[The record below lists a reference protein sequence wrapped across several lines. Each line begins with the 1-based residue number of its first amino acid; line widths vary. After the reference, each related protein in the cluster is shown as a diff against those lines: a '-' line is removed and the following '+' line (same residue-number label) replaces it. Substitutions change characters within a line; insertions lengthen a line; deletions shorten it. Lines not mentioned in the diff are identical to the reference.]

1 MRYLGI
7 DYGTKRI
14 GLAVSDE
21 NAAFAFPEKVI
32 DNASD
37 ALSQINDV
45 IREKEVGEI
54 VIGESLDLKG
64 KENEIMD
71 AIHAFKEKLEAATE
85 LLVHFENEVLT
96 SAQARRQHGE
106 EDAAK
111 GPVDASAAA
120 LILQGYLDRKQH
132 ERTGFN

>member
-1 MRYLGI
+1 MRFLGI
-7 DYGTKRI
+7 DYGSKRV
-14 GLAVSDE
+14 GLALSDE
-21 NAAFAFPEKVI
+21 SGAFAFPEKVI
-32 DNASD
+32 DNTGDIATPIL
-37 ALSQINDV
+37 ALIA
-45 IREKEVGEI
+45 EKEVGEI

-71 AIHAFKEKLEAATE
+71 AIRGFKLKLETASG
-85 LLVHFENEVLT
+85 LPVHFENEVLT